1 VTLLVDKSSIIILV
15 LCTISF
21 ALYSPAESQ
30 QPTKTYRIG
39 YLTNSSGFSQES
51 EGTFRQSL
59 RERGYIEE
67 QNLVIDWRFSKGQLD
82 RLPNLAAELVALKSH
97 CIVAVGIAPTIAV
110 KQATH
115 TIPIVMGNADDD
127 PVRHGLVASLNRPGG
142 NVTGFIN
149 IGSELAG
156 KRLEILKEIVS
167 RATRVGILFDAN
179 GPGGVG
185 HVRESESIAPALG
198 LRIERLELSS
208 PENLEKTFQAAIAR
222 GVEAVIVNTA
232 VIVGHNARIIK
243 LAAQMRLP
251 AMYTS
256 SSSVAAGGLMSFS
269 DDPGDRAKRVADYVD
284 KILKGTHPAD
294 LPVQQ
299 PTKFELV
306 INLKTAKQ
314 IGLTMP
320 PNVLARADRVIR

>member
-1 VTLLVDKSSIIILV
+1 MCLVAIHQ
-15 LCTISF
+15 
-21 ALYSPAESQ
+21 AEAQ
-30 QPTKTYRIG
+30 QAKKTYRIG
-39 YLTNSSGFSQES
+39 YLTNSSEFSKES
-51 EGTFRQSL
+51 EGTFRQAL
-59 RERGYIEE
+59 RDRGYIEE
-67 QNLVIDWRFSKGQLD
+67 QNLVIDRRFKGQLD
-82 RLPNLAAELVALKSH
+82 QLPQLGAELVGFKPQ
-97 CIVAVGIAPTIAV
+97 CIVAVGVAPTIAV
-110 KQATH
+110 KQATN

-222 GVEAVIVNTA
+222 GVEAVIVVNTA

-243 LAAQMRLP
+243 LAAQTRLP

-314 IGLTMP
+314 IGLTIP

>member
-1 VTLLVDKSSIIILV
+1 MNLKLFWLITTMCLVAIHQ
-15 LCTISF
+15 
-21 ALYSPAESQ
+21 AEAQ
-30 QPTKTYRIG
+30 QAKKTYRIG
-39 YLTNSSGFSQES
+39 YLTNSSEFRKQS
-51 EGTFRQSL
+51 EGTFRQAL
-59 RERGYIEE
+59 RDRGYIEE

-82 RLPNLAAELVALKSH
+82 QLPQLGAELVGFKPQ
-97 CIVAVGIAPTIAV
+97 CIVAVGVAPTIAV
-110 KQATH
+110 KQATN

-208 PENLEKTFQAAIAR
+208 PENLEKTFQAAITR
-222 GVEAVIVNTA
+222 GVEAVIVVNTA
-232 VIVGHNARIIK
+232 LIVGHNARIIK
-243 LAAQMRLP
+243 LAAQTRLP

-314 IGLTMP
+314 IGLIIP

>member
-1 VTLLVDKSSIIILV
+1 MTEAILRNKISSSTGVFPKASSI
-15 LCTISF
+15 SF
-21 ALYSPAESQ
+21 L
-30 QPTKTYRIG
+30 
-39 YLTNSSGFSQES
+39 N
-51 EGTFRQSL
+51 
-59 RERGYIEE
+59 
-67 QNLVIDWRFSKGQLD
+67 WR
-82 RLPNLAAELVALKSH
+82 AELVGFKPQ
-97 CIVAVGIAPTIAV
+97 CIVAVGVAPTIAV
-110 KQATH
+110 KQATN

-142 NVTGFIN
+142 NVTGFTN

-208 PENLEKTFQAAIAR
+208 PENLEKTFQAAITR
-222 GVEAVIVNTA
+222 GVEAVIVVNTA
-232 VIVGHNARIIK
+232 LIVGHNARIIK
-243 LAAQMRLP
+243 LAAQTRLP

-314 IGLTMP
+314 IGLTIP

>member
-1 VTLLVDKSSIIILV
+1 VAYPLPIIDAAMNLKLFWLITTMCLVAIHQ
-15 LCTISF
+15 
-21 ALYSPAESQ
+21 AEAQ
-30 QPTKTYRIG
+30 QAKKTYRIG
-39 YLTNSSGFSQES
+39 YLTNSSEFRKQS
-51 EGTFRQSL
+51 EGTFRQAL
-59 RERGYIEE
+59 RDRGYIEE

-82 RLPNLAAELVALKSH
+82 QLPQLGAELVGFKPQ
-97 CIVAVGIAPTIAV
+97 CIVAVGVAPTIAV
-110 KQATH
+110 KQATN

-208 PENLEKTFQAAIAR
+208 PENLERRSKRRLR
-222 GVEAVIVNTA
+222 GE
-232 VIVGHNARIIK
+232 
-243 LAAQMRLP
+243 
-251 AMYTS
+251 
-256 SSSVAAGGLMSFS
+256 
-269 DDPGDRAKRVADYVD
+269 
-284 KILKGTHPAD
+284 
-294 LPVQQ
+294 
-299 PTKFELV
+299 
-306 INLKTAKQ
+306 
-314 IGLTMP
+314 
-320 PNVLARADRVIR
+320 